1 MLTEYRQLIFPM
13 NDLSIAFARQG
24 IFGSTVEDLQLLGID
39 NGTINFGIA
48 HTNGK
53 PIEILALDSE
63 QVLQAMVRYC
73 IDNGVPIP
81 KHGSK
86 TIDQIDGEMCLK
98 INIDSESSAKDRNNY
113 YVLL

>member
-1 MLTEYRQLIFPM
+1 M

-24 IFGSTVEDLQLLGID
+24 ILGSTVEDLQLIGID
-39 NGTINFGIA
+39 HGTINFGVA
-48 HTNGK
+48 HARGET
-53 PIEILALDSE
+53 IERLALDTE

-73 IDNGVPIP
+73 IDNGIPIP

-98 INIDSESSAKDRNNY
+98 INIDSKSSAEERNNY